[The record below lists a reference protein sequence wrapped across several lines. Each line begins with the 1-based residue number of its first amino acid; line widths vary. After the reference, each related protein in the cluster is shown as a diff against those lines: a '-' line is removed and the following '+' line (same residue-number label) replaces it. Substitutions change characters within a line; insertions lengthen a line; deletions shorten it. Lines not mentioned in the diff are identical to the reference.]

1 MTVFRVIAALAITTL
16 VIVIWLCLDA
26 KDED

>member
-1 MTVFRVIAALAITTL
+1 MTALNVIAALAITTL